1 MKKSF
6 KQRVKDRLIRDGWH
20 IQYTDIPFIDFFSV
34 RSGTH
39 TRKAYRVKQHRH
51 LKKAEVTTLRAYGKN
66 HKMHMIYAHEQGGH
80 ELSFVRLY
88 PRSEKD
94 DSKQNVHIQ

>member
-1 MKKSF
+1 MIYKSF
-6 KQRVKDRLIRDGWH
+6 LQRVKDRLIAEGWH

-39 TRKAYRVKQHRH
+39 TKKAYRVKPHRH
-51 LKKAEVTTLRAYGKN
+51 LKKAEVAALRAYGKSHN
-66 HKMHMIYAHEQGGH
+66 MHMIYTHEQGGH

-88 PRSEKD
+88 PRGGKWTKS
-94 DSKQNVHIQ
+94 I

>member
-6 KQRVKDRLIRDGWH
+6 KQRVKDRLIADGWN
-20 IQYTDIPFIDFFSV
+20 IQYTDIQFIDFFSV

-39 TRKAYRVKQHRH
+39 TKKAYRVKPHRH
-51 LKKAEVTTLRAYGKN
+51 LKKVEVAALRAYGKS

-80 ELSFVRLY
+80 ELRFVRLY
-88 PRSEKD
+88 PGSEKCT
-94 DSKQNVHIQ
+94 KQT